1 MTEPTQPDLDALR
14 AEIAELRQT
23 LSDLER
29 MAGLGL
35 SVDEPRAQ
43 AQGRLA
49 ALEAKLVGPGAIAQD
64 RSVAAGQ
71 AGAAVGRDV
80 RGDVVTGTKIT
91 GADQRGQQV
100 ERQTNVAGDYIDK
113 RQIMAQPDATDPDA
127 LRRAYLHRLRQHARR
142 LPLAGVDPKTARDEG
157 GGELQLAAV
166 YTALLTQRP
175 ETDDLGRGM
184 RPEGREARR
193 LSALQAL
200 NREPRLVLLG
210 DPGSGKST
218 FVDFVALCLAGE
230 ALGDADANL
239 ALLTAPLPAEEKDEE
254 PRPQPWDHGPLLPV
268 CVVLRD
274 LAARGLPAPT
284 EPVSGGTLWAFI
296 VAELG
301 HNLAEYA
308 PFLKKELLE
317 RGGLILLDGLD
328 EVPDAH
334 QRRAQVK
341 QIVNAFAADFS
352 RCRFL
357 VTSRTYA
364 YQRQDWKLDGFSE
377 AVLSHFTPAQIVRF
391 VDGWYEH
398 VGAVRGMDP
407 DDARGRAALLKTAIE
422 RGERLAELAARPLLL
437 TLMASLH
444 AWRGGSLPERRE
456 ELYADTV
463 DLLLDQWEGSKVVR
477 DAAGEP
483 LLRQPSL
490 AEWLKVDRAVVR
502 AELNRLAFEAHRDQ
516 LELVGTADVSQERLV
531 AALMNL
537 ARNPDVNPS
546 RLVEYVRDRAGLLA
560 ARGEGVYTFPH
571 RTFQEYLAA
580 CHLTDHGYPRLLAS
594 LLRDA
599 PERWREAVLLAGAK
613 ASRGTASAAWN
624 LAEALC
630 YRKAPE
636 RGHLHCAQPQVSAEL
651 ADCWGALLA
660 AQVLLENE
668 GERPG
673 QVSEWDAPK
682 LERVRRWLLAIVT
695 QGRLPPVDRAL
706 AGQAL
711 AVLGDDRDFDVL
723 VSVPA
728 GPFLMGSSEADDMA
742 QWDDEKPQHEIT
754 LRAFKIGKYPVTNVQ
769 FAAFVAA
776 GGYEERRHWREAKAA
791 GHWRDGQVK
800 RRFASHLD
808 ENNEILWVEE
818 RADAPYNFG
827 QPFNLPNHPVAG
839 VSWYEALAYCSWLT
853 GIWHAQGIIAPDDVV
868 RLPTEAEW
876 EKAARGGLPP
886 DRGDQVGARR
896 YPWGDDPDPQ
906 RANYDETGIGSTSAV
921 GCFPGGVSP
930 CGCLDMAG
938 NVWEWMS
945 SLWGKDI
952 MEPEFKYPYDPTDG
966 RENLEADDRVCRVL
980 RGGAFLNDERD
991 SRCTYRVNVNP
1002 DDRSSNIGFRVVVAA
1017 PFSHPPLHSGTRHS
1031 DTLGLRPLR
1040 ERSERQGKS
1049 RRRRVAGGDFGCLRG
1064 DYSPRSECRRGA
1076 A

>member
-91 GADQRGQQV
+91 AADQRGQQV
-100 ERQTNVAGDYIDK
+100 ERQTNVAGDYVDQ
-113 RQIMAQPDATDPDA
+113 RQIMAQPDAADPDA
-127 LRRAYLHRLRQHARR
+127 LRRAYLHRLMQRARR

-239 ALLTAPLPAEEKDEE
+239 ALLTAPLPAEKKDEE

-630 YRKAPE
+630 YREAPGE
-636 RGHLHCAQPQVSAEL
+636 HGHLHCAQPQVLAEL

-754 LRAFKIGKYPVTNVQ
+754 LRAFKIGKYPVTNDQ
-769 FAAFVAA
+769 YLRFIEAT
-776 GGYEERRHWREAKAA
+776 GRE
-791 GHWRDGQVK
+791 WW
-800 RRFASHLD
+800 D
-808 ENNEILWVEE
+808 EGRQPE
-818 RADAPYNFG
+818 RANQPAVAISWHDAR
-827 QPFNLPNHPVAG
+827 
-839 VSWYEALAYCSWLT
+839 AYCAWLT
-853 GIWHAQGIIAPDDVV
+853 EVWRAEGTITPDEMV

-886 DRGDQVGARR
+886 GGGDQGGARR
-896 YPWGDDPDPQ
+896 YPWGDAPDPN
-906 RANYDETGIGSTSAV
+906 RANYDETGIGAASAV
-921 GCFPGGVSP
+921 GCFPDGVGP
-930 CGCLDMAG
+930 YGCLDMAG
-938 NVWEWMS
+938 NVWEWTS
-945 SLWGKDI
+945 SLWGKDYSL
-952 MEPEFKYPYDPTDG
+952 EFKYPYDPADG
-966 RENLEADDRVCRVL
+966 RENLEASDRISRVL
-980 RGGAFLNDERD
+980 RGGAFYDDEWNSRCANRLRLYPDYRD
-991 SRCTYRVNVNP
+991 S
-1002 DDRSSNIGFRVVVAA
+1002 DIGFRVVVVAA

-1031 DTLGLRPLR
+1031 GTLGIRTPAR
-1040 ERSERQGKS
+1040 
-1049 RRRRVAGGDFGCLRG
+1049 A
-1064 DYSPRSECRRGA
+1064 
-1076 A
+1076 